1 MLHTQKLYRPAAL
14 LLATLVAGL
23 SFTCLQRAVA
33 TVAVPNAGVLVY
45 NLAAGANSPT
55 IAVGNDRPVFVVANS
70 TTPGNRGTGFVSIE
84 KDPGSFLEWAGLNS
98 VTQSGAPTITGGF
111 SGAGATIVQIDY
123 STPGSGVTLQVSSA
137 NDSIV
142 VHNGTGGTQIGSVLL
157 VY

>member
-70 TTPGNRGTGFVSIE
+70 TTPGYRGTGFVSVE
-84 KDPGSFLEWAGLNS
+84 KSPGSFLLWTGLNS
-98 VTQSGAPTITGGF
+98 LTGASQPTIAGGIGGAGSTMVQVDF
-111 SGAGATIVQIDY
+111 SGT
-123 STPGSGVTLQVSSA
+123 VTLQVSSS

-142 VHNGTGGTQIGSVLL
+142 VHNGSGGTATGSVLL